1 MRSDTTDHECWTYIH
16 SCLERWVRRTIRECD
31 ETSAFIGSVNIYARA
46 YCILMTASLFAL
58 CRSLLFASC
67 ELHEGPKKEHS
78 IWKWKSPETR
88 NIWQASNL
96 CERRGWK
103 WKNTQTDRQSL
114 GVTAADSL
122 HLLVNILLQ
131 LKLWLVR
138 LLHLPVL
145 QFPERRGGRHQ
156 FPF

>member
-1 MRSDTTDHECWTYIH
+1 MKVKRKNTAFENESLQRHGISD
-16 SCLERWVRRTIRECD
+16 RRL
-31 ETSAFIGSVNIYARA
+31 IYAR
-46 YCILMTASLFAL
+46 
-58 CRSLLFASC
+58 
-67 ELHEGPKKEHS
+67 EED
-78 IWKWKSPETR
+78 
-88 NIWQASNL
+88 
-96 CERRGWK
+96 ERGK
-103 WKNTQTDRQSL
+103 THKQTDRQSL
-114 GVTAADSL
+114 GATAADSL